1 VSAAAR
7 LIALD
12 LATAGMVLAADL
24 RDEGGAVLLPAGATL
39 SEASLKSLGRRG
51 VDTLSVQDPDDDGAS
66 GGAPSEAE
74 QLRRC
79 ARLERLF
86 RHSKA
91 VGASA
96 TLFAYLQRFRKEG

>member
-1 VSAAAR
+1 MSGPGKT
-7 LIALD
+7 IALD
-12 LATAGMVLAADL
+12 DATAGMVLAVDL
-24 RDEGGAVLLPAGATL
+24 CDDGGAVLLPAGATL
-39 SEASLKSLGRRG
+39 SDASLKSLGRRG
-51 VDTLSVQDPDDDGAS
+51 VETLSVQDDELDGAS

-86 RHSKA
+86 RRSMG

-96 TLFAYLQRFRKEG
+96 ALFGYLQRFRKEG

>member
-1 VSAAAR
+1 MSAARA
-7 LIALD
+7 IALD
-12 LATAGMVLAADL
+12 DARAGMVLAADL
-24 RDEGGAVLLPAGATL
+24 CDGGGAVLLPAGATL
-39 SEASLKSLGRRG
+39 SDASLKSLARRG
-51 VDTLSVQDPDDDGAS
+51 VGTLSVQDDETDGA

-86 RHSKA
+86 RRSMD

-96 TLFAYLQRFRKEG
+96 ALFGYLQRFRKEG